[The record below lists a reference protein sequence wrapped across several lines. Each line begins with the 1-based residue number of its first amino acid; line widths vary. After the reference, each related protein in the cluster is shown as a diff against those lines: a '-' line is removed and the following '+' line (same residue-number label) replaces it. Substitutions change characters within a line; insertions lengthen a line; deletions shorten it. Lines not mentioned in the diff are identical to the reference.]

1 MQELSRLA
9 EFRPVADAVMKSIQR
24 HTSYLESSAVVFALF
39 NDELAVQQRQ
49 NIAAALAATPRPSTI
64 AMGKP
69 GPAEI
74 CNVSELASFVGPRSW
89 LLFILLDELNN
100 EWLQKPVEEWNSD
113 PGYKTVHKYV
123 NSLAVVNDGA
133 ERGVKLAQ
141 DLIDRTE
148 DEDQLQA
155 LAQVVAWHRSSYGH
169 TKKDYLGM

>member
-1 MQELSRLA
+1 MA

-49 NIAAALAATPRPSTI
+49 NIAVALSATPRPSNI

-69 GPAEI
+69 GAVEV
-74 CNVSELASFVGPRSW
+74 CNVTELASLVGQRSW
-89 LLFILLDELNN
+89 LLFILLHELNT
-100 EWLQKPVEEWNSD
+100 EWLQTPVEEWTSY
-113 PGYKTVHKYV
+113 PGYNAVHKYI
-123 NSLAVVNDGA
+123 NNLAVVNDGA

-141 DLIDRTE
+141 ELMDRTE

-155 LAQVVAWHRSSYGH
+155 LAQVVAWHRTSYGH
-169 TKKDYLGM
+169 SKKDYLGM